1 MRDIAISTKLLSQIL
16 KPNFQKIFLFPKMAA
31 ILNFRIFDKNGKT
44 KNCLYLLNRADRA
57 ISAKFLA
64 HRVYMQDT
72 LLNSQKFF
80 LFPKM
85 AAILNFRIFDKNG
98 KTLNCLYLLNRAR

>member
-1 MRDIAISTKLLSQIL
+1 MVKLKIACVSETV
-16 KPNFQKIFLFPKMAA
+16 
-31 ILNFRIFDKNGKT
+31 R
-44 KNCLYLLNRADRA
+44 DRA

-72 LLNSQKFF
+72 LLNSQKIF

-85 AAILNFRIFDKNG
+85 AAILNFRILDKNG
-98 KTLNCLYLLNRAR
+98 KT

>member
-1 MRDIAISTKLLSQIL
+1 MR
-16 KPNFQKIFLFPKMAA
+16 
-31 ILNFRIFDKNGKT
+31 
-44 KNCLYLLNRADRA
+44 DRA

-85 AAILNFRIFDKNG
+85 EAILAANTIFLLGRFVFAWQKQSLCLPSDPLVFLFCRDEG
-98 KTLNCLYLLNRAR
+98 KGFSPEEIFERFSPGGFSAEGFSPGS

>member
-1 MRDIAISTKLLSQIL
+1 MVKLKIACISLTMR
-16 KPNFQKIFLFPKMAA
+16 
-31 ILNFRIFDKNGKT
+31 
-44 KNCLYLLNRADRA
+44 DRA

-72 LLNSQKFF
+72 LLSSHKFF

-98 KTLNCLYLLNRAR
+98 KT

>member
-1 MRDIAISTKLLSQIL
+1 MVKLKIASISYTV
-16 KPNFQKIFLFPKMAA
+16 
-31 ILNFRIFDKNGKT
+31 R
-44 KNCLYLLNRADRA
+44 DRA

-64 HRVYMQDT
+64 HRVCMRDT

-85 AAILNFRIFDKNG
+85 AAILNFQIFDKNG
-98 KTLNCLYLLNRAR
+98 KT

>member
-1 MRDIAISTKLLSQIL
+1 MR
-16 KPNFQKIFLFPKMAA
+16 
-31 ILNFRIFDKNGKT
+31 
-44 KNCLYLLNRADRA
+44 DRA

-72 LLNSQKFF
+72 LLSSHKFF

-85 AAILNFRIFDKNG
+85 AAILNFQIFDKNG
-98 KTLNCLYLLNRAR
+98 KT

>member
-1 MRDIAISTKLLSQIL
+1 
-16 KPNFQKIFLFPKMAA
+16 MAA
-31 ILNFRIFDKNGKT
+31 ILNFRENLKFLVSPKP
-44 KNCLYLLNRADRA
+44 CE

-85 AAILNFRIFDKNG
+85 AHRVYLQDTLLNSHKFFLFPKMAAILNFRIFDQNG
-98 KTLNCLYLLNRAR
+98 KT